1 MIEPEIDVE
10 RNLRGIEEARQALR
24 AARDRTPAAA
34 PTSSLKSGH
43 TPYLA
48 EVSDV
53 AVQGDLL

>member
-10 RNLRGIEEARQALR
+10 RNLRGIEEAREALR
-24 AARDRTPAAA
+24 AARDRTPAA